1 MRRRLVIHF
10 IVRSSLPFAVAA
22 ATGACSIFFEVPAL
36 PLHRAAFRG
45 DVAEIRS
52 LVKAGADVN
61 ERDALGYTAL
71 AWAARGGHP
80 VGPHRCRGEAAERP
94 AVITALLDLGAN
106 PNAADTRPRGFGR
119 SSGWTP
125 LFVAL
130 HHEQF
135 GSARVLL
142 EHGADP
148 NLRSDQGLSVMEVAS
163 AEGAP
168 KAFVALLVE
177 KGFDPQTARGR

>member
-1 MRRRLVIHF
+1 MI
-10 IVRSSLPFAVAA
+10 RSSLLIAVAA
-22 ATGACSIFFEVPAL
+22 ATGACSIFFEVPTL

-45 DVAEIRS
+45 DGAEIRA

-71 AWAARGGHP
+71 TWAARGGHP
-80 VGPHRCRGEAAERP
+80 SGPHRCRGEAAERP

-106 PNAADTRPRGFGR
+106 PNLPDTRPRGFGR

-125 LFVAL
+125 LLMAL

-135 GSARVLL
+135 QSARVLL

-148 NLRSDQGLSVMEVAS
+148 NIRSDQGQTVLEMAS
-163 AEGAP
+163 REGAP
-168 KAFVALLVE
+168 RDLLDLIL
-177 KGFDPQTARGR
+177 KRGFDAATPQGAR